1 MNIKLF
7 LSRVNPVS
15 RVAAL
20 TGVLAAPLVAV
31 AFLVSA
37 GCSDAGA
44 PPSAG
49 TNRTIAS
56 DADLFTLITETSPFT
71 GYALF
76 PGVDSVASGTLNGST
91 AHQPL
96 VRVSINPEGLGSLVA
111 DTLPAGG
118 SFADGSV
125 IVKEIREAGETT
137 LLAVLM
143 KETDNPYA
151 AGDWLWAE
159 YRPDGT
165 VVFSINRRGDGCI
178 SCHSREQGLRND
190 LVRTFERRH
199 P

>member
-1 MNIKLF
+1 MNIELI
-7 LSRVNPVS
+7 LSKVNPVF

-20 TGVLAAPLVAV
+20 AEVLAIFLIPGISLVG
-31 AFLVSA
+31 A

-44 PPSAG
+44 PPAAG
-49 TNRTIAS
+49 PNRTIAS
-56 DADLFTLITETSPFT
+56 DADLFRRITETSPFT

-76 PGVDSVASGTLNGST
+76 PGVDSVASGALNGST

-125 IVKEIREAGETT
+125 IVKEIREAEETT

-143 KETDNPYA
+143 KETENQYA
-151 AGDWLWAE
+151 AGGWLWAE
-159 YRPDGT
+159 YHPDGT
-165 VVFSINRRGDGCI
+165 VVFSITRRGDGCVP
-178 SCHSREQGLRND
+178 CHSREQGPRND